1 MVPSA
6 AKIILTVFIGKKFS
20 LSTKSISQILL
31 IISMAPAFTINE
43 SHSCNSSLKSL
54 YKNDIIG
61 A

>member
-1 MVPSA
+1 MVASA

-20 LSTKSISQILL
+20 LSTKSISQIFL
-31 IISMAPAFTINE
+31 IISMASAFTINE
-43 SHSCNSSLKSL
+43 SNSCNSSLKSL